1 MIKARAG
8 DTVIFGLSRLNLEKL
23 QEGKPIA
30 FDGSEVGMDGLRVLI
45 MFGETEQA
53 IAAELSEVNTMRGTA

>member
-8 DTVIFGLSRLNLEKL
+8 NAVIFGLSRLNLEKL

-30 FDGSEVGMDGLRVLI
+30 FDGGEVGLDGTRIMI
-45 MFGETEQA
+45 MFGETEND
-53 IAAELSEVNTMRGTA
+53 IVRELTKAECGGTA